1 MPARKSQCIRALLC
15 RDNDV
20 PDWER
25 RIRDST
31 AGGQPQT
38 FSYLVCLQRALIL
51 LFAGV
56 VFPDSLL
63 LPAVFS
69 PVAGA

>member
-1 MPARKSQCIRALLC
+1 MMFRIGNGGSVIR
-15 RDNDV
+15 
-20 PDWER
+20 R
-25 RIRDST
+25 R
-31 AGGQPQT
+31 AVNLKA
-38 FSYLVCLQRALIL
+38 FSYLVCLLQRALIL

-63 LPAVFS
+63 LLAVFS